1 MESNYGEVGGWPRFE
16 AKPTLSRRL
25 RTRNLLLSTTPAA
38 RWQTGVSL
46 GIFRVAGRSLI
57 RKSDK
62 SLQHQPK
69 SFATPHSKRFV
80 ILHIDKCSD
89 TAVDE
94 RFHLPT
100 PR

>member
-46 GIFRVAGRSLI
+46 GGGRGGLPFNIRRGNGIESFRVSRLSL
-57 RKSDK
+57 
-62 SLQHQPK
+62 
-69 SFATPHSKRFV
+69 
-80 ILHIDKCSD
+80 
-89 TAVDE
+89 
-94 RFHLPT
+94 
-100 PR
+100 